1 MKDRVRIR
9 RRSSVYLPSTSVSLR
24 SGESSLFA
32 PPAILSK
39 KQAESNHLSPL
50 LHKGHDL
57 SRVVISPLQVQR
69 SSQLSIS
76 QPDDACELEADRVA
90 DQVMRMPHSTQ
101 DMGMQSSSVSPPQ
114 ISRQCAACEQ
124 EEEITRKADSAENLD
139 KNDGAIAQ
147 VNRAVTSGG
156 QPLDQPTRHF
166 MESRFGHDFSQVKI
180 HTHSQAADSA
190 QTINARAYTLGQDVV
205 FNTGEYTPGTESG
218 KHLLAH
224 ELTHVV
230 QQSGSVQRQ
239 VMREEGAIAEPATS
253 SPADTLVT
261 LDGEITPAPANIDT
275 TGLDVDVASLFPA
288 AAESE
293 SESTELTSMKG
304 VNKAIAKISAAL
316 QASCS
321 PDRSLTWADFKGSPS
336 GSSSAET
343 AYKLQIQAANGAS
356 LITATFNPQASWVKP
371 MFGKPTDPKATGC
384 EKSVNSC
391 QGWFAKN
398 PKGTWGPLT
407 KNTSSCSASVPYN
420 SSVTAQ
426 QSSDCSSQI
435 GAECSRVAQ
444 MESDRLLKHEQTHFD
459 IGCAIARKGTMAIL
473 SAAPGTHQQILNAV
487 KKASTEQNKK
497 YDNATNHGCNA
508 SSQASWEA
516 DVKAGLQSVKIP

>member
-1 MKDRVRIR
+1 MRDRLRIR
-9 RRSSVYLPSTSVSLR
+9 RRSSLHIPSASASLR
-24 SGESSLFA
+24 SGDSSLFA
-32 PPAILSK
+32 PPNTLSK
-39 KQAESNHLSPL
+39 KQTESTYLSPL

-57 SRVVISPLQVQR
+57 SRVVISQLQVQR
-69 SSQLSIS
+69 SSQLTVSH
-76 QPDDACELEADRVA
+76 PNDACELEADRVA
-90 DQVMRMPHSTQ
+90 DQVMRMPDSAQTV
-101 DMGMQSSSVSPPQ
+101 GMQSTAVSQPQ
-114 ISRQCAACEQ
+114 INRQCAVCEQ
-124 EEEITRKADSAENLD
+124 EEEITRKAESSENSA

-147 VNRAVTSGG
+147 VNRTVASGG
-156 QPLDQPTRHF
+156 QPLDQQTRHF

-180 HTHSQAADSA
+180 YTHSQAAESA
-190 QTINARAYTLGQDVV
+190 RTINARAYTLGQDVV
-205 FNTGEYTPGTESG
+205 FNTGEYAPDTDSG

-239 VMREEGAIAEPATS
+239 VMREVGDVAELATS

-261 LDGEITPAPANIDT
+261 LDGEITPAPADIDT
-275 TGLDVDVASLFPA
+275 AGLDIDVASLFPA
-288 AAESE
+288 AAESD
-293 SESTELTSMKG
+293 STELTSMKG
-304 VNKAIAKISAAL
+304 TNQAIANLSAAL

-336 GSSSAET
+336 GSFSAKT
-343 AYKLQIQAANGAS
+343 AYKFQLQSVDGTS
-356 LITATFNPQASWVKP
+356 VITAAFNPQASWVKP
-371 MFGKPTDPKATGC
+371 MFGKPTAKATGC
-384 EKSVNSC
+384 EKSVNNC

-398 PKGTWGPLT
+398 PSGTWGPLT

-459 IGCAIARKGTMAIL
+459 IGCTIARKGTMAIL

-487 KKASTEQNKK
+487 KKASNEQNKK

-516 DVKAGLQSVKIP
+516 DVKAGLPSVKIP